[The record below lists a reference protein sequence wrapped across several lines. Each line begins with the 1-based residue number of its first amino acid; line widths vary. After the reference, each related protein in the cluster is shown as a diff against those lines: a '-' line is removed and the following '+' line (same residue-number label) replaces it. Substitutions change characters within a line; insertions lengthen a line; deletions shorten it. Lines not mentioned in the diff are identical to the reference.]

1 MSYPLGPGLPQSS
14 ANEIAVEIWD
24 MLLSDPL
31 TISHAIEAVPN
42 NYYLG
47 PTLLTPD
54 SSRNGVVAYEE
65 MVDDGTLIFL
75 DTDANRQPGVI
86 RPGDEFPMV
95 GFQDLA
101 RKFTESQLVGGKF
114 ALTDKEIR
122 MDRRDLFLRGR
133 TRLANTLAKIHNARI
148 INSLLTNATV
158 LAKAI
163 PAGAVWTVGGGTT
176 MGLAYRCL
184 DDIRSAAFQIDYGTD
199 LVSYQSSWVL
209 CHPDAA
215 FECMRHDEVRQFAP
229 RENSGLN
236 PLFRKD
242 MTGLAGLDWILH
254 RQMPRDKA
262 LVGSAQNAGRLV
274 TELPLF
280 VDTIREETRKR
291 WIIQAGRSEVSVID
305 QPLAVRLVTGIM
317 TP

>member
-1 MSYPLGPGLPQSS
+1 
-14 ANEIAVEIWD
+14 
-24 MLLSDPL
+24 
-31 TISHAIEAVPN
+31 
-42 NYYLG
+42 
-47 PTLLTPD
+47 
-54 SSRNGVVAYEE
+54 
-65 MVDDGTLIFL
+65 
-75 DTDANRQPGVI
+75 
-86 RPGDEFPMV
+86 
-95 GFQDLA
+95 
-101 RKFTESQLVGGKF
+101 
-114 ALTDKEIR
+114 
-122 MDRRDLFLRGR
+122 
-133 TRLANTLAKIHNARI
+133 
-148 INSLLTNATV
+148 
-158 LAKAI
+158 
-163 PAGAVWTVGGGTT
+163 
-176 MGLAYRCL
+176 
-184 DDIRSAAFQIDYGTD
+184 
-199 LVSYQSSWVL
+199 
-209 CHPDAA
+209 
-215 FECMRHDEVRQFAP
+215 MRHDEVRQFAP